1 MRLVDAASAK
11 VGVEGVKLLAAGQRQ
26 PALVAIVENDKEVEA
41 VADPLVVADG
51 YDSDFVVVRSTIV
64 VIDMGV
70 SGRELVVVIGLVG
83 TEI

>member
-11 VGVEGVKLLAAGQRQ
+11 VGVEGVKLLATGQRQ